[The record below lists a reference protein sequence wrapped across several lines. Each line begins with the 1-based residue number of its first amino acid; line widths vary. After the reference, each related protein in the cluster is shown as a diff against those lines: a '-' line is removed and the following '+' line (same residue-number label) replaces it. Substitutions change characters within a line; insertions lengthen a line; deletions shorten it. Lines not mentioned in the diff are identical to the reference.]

1 MSNPIFILASNS
13 PRRHVLIEWTG
24 WRFVYFPADV
34 DEARQADEPPAEY
47 VRRLA
52 DAKARVA
59 AARSGAA
66 GPILAADTVVV
77 DGGELLGK
85 PESDED
91 ARRMLKQL
99 RGRTHQVYTA
109 VALYDPPNQR
119 MLRDL
124 CVSQVPMRGYSD
136 AEIEN
141 YIASGDPFDKAGA
154 YAIQHKEFRPVEN
167 FRGCFASVMGL
178 PLCHVLRCMR
188 KFGHEPP
195 VDVPSACQTNLEYDC
210 PVSDAILRG
219 EQAG

>member
-13 PRRHVLIEWTG
+13 PRRQTMISWTG
-24 WRFVYFPADV
+24 WRFVSYPADV
-34 DEARQADEPPAEY
+34 DETRRPDEPPDEY

-59 AARSGAA
+59 AARSRAV
-66 GPILAADTVVV
+66 GPILAADTAVV

-85 PESDED
+85 PESAED

-109 VALYDPPNQR
+109 VALYDPPNLR

-124 CVSQVPMRGYSD
+124 CVTQVPMRQYSD
-136 AEIEN
+136 EEIEA

-154 YAIQHKEFRPVEN
+154 YAIQNRDFHPVEN
-167 FRGCFASVMGL
+167 FHGCFASVMGL
-178 PLCHVLRCMR
+178 PLCHVLRTMR
-188 KFGHEPP
+188 KFGHEPA
-195 VDVPSACQTNLEYDC
+195 VDLPSACQTNLEYDC
-210 PVSDAILRG
+210 PVSAAILRG